1 MTASSLERA
10 RQGLRMS
17 LTCLCG
23 WELYGSLD
31 WLLDWVVESL
41 LVLLE
46 EEDVRLKNVN
56 DREVWFG
63 GVV

>member
-1 MTASSLERA
+1 
-10 RQGLRMS
+10 
-17 LTCLCG
+17 
-23 WELYGSLD
+23 LD